1 MTVSEDG
8 NDEALNQILE
18 TADLAGALES
28 EHFKQFLDHIPIA
41 IAVSELKLALGAAE
55 CIVYVNMEFE
65 RLTGQAAEDIEG
77 RSWDFLRGEA
87 SAEGDRRQLSE
98 AIADEQDYIGAFV
111 IENDDGAR
119 KVDAWSNVIED
130 ESGEPV
136 FRLIALADAE
146 RRGDAQSGELVQR
159 LREQDLLLRELQHR
173 VKNNLQMITALIRLE
188 ARNMPDDASQK
199 GFDRLAGRVQA
210 LALLY
215 RFLSPDDQEQSVDLG
230 VYLSEIASAV
240 MHAHAVEGIHL
251 DLQVDLA
258 GLDQRGDADGPA
270 RQRVADQRSEICVRW
285 PRWRNHHLAQP
296 CRCSRVPSDGVGQW
310 CRPAARRPVAGAR
323 QAQCDDRAIT
333 SRKRQGARRGGAGL
347 RQRHDGDDLFRA
359 RRRELIVGRLP
370 TGGVA
375 PGLLFDPLHETLVM
389 PQGDGEIVGRCLQP
403 PPQELL
409 CALVVTGV

>member
-173 VKNNLQMITALIRLE
+173 VKNNLQMITALIR
-188 ARNMPDDASQK
+188 AR
-199 GFDRLAGRVQA
+199 
-210 LALLY
+210 
-215 RFLSPDDQEQSVDLG
+215 
-230 VYLSEIASAV
+230 SA
-240 MHAHAVEGIHL
+240 
-251 DLQVDLA
+251 
-258 GLDQRGDADGPA
+258 
-270 RQRVADQRSEICVRW
+270 
-285 PRWRNHHLAQP
+285 
-296 CRCSRVPSDGVGQW
+296 
-310 CRPAARRPVAGAR
+310 
-323 QAQCDDRAIT
+323 
-333 SRKRQGARRGGAGL
+333 
-347 RQRHDGDDLFRA
+347 
-359 RRRELIVGRLP
+359 
-370 TGGVA
+370 
-375 PGLLFDPLHETLVM
+375 
-389 PQGDGEIVGRCLQP
+389 
-403 PPQELL
+403 
-409 CALVVTGV
+409 